1 MTEERRYLEYVRTY
15 IEDLATHYRYRPL
28 PQVIREHAIQTYLSG
43 LNGFDDFCRQL
54 RIRGHLVATGYTRVV
69 VGDYGA
75 YVEIAPEDLVVQL
88 QLQPGQEWRAN
99 TAYVTSRQL
108 SIKYLWYHFR
118 GVKVYFQLA
127 GVKYAD
133 YQPGYYYIAVL
144 DFD

>member
-1 MTEERRYLEYVRTY
+1 MTEDRAWLGTVRTY
-15 IEDLATHYRYRPL
+15 IDNLAAQYRYRPL
-28 PQVIREHAIQTYLSG
+28 PKAVRAQAMQHYLSG
-43 LNGFDDFCRQL
+43 LNGFEDFCRPL